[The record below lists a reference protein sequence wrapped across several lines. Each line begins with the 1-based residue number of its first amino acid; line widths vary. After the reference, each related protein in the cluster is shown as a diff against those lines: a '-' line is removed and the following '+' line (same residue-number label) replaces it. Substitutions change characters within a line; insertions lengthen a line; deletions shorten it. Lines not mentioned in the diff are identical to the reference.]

1 MPHLKFVLPSCIPA
15 ALALLSSTAGAVS
28 SNDPERHLVAFTF
41 HAPDRRARL
50 DNLTGEQI
58 RWLNNSVLTGAGVEY
73 VGQYTCENGPTFEE
87 LSENLVFLKKHC
99 TKHLWPTLFL
109 NTMIGYDPDNTWH
122 HSGAAPQASET
133 LKFQTFRGLDLDN
146 AGGAREIF
154 EANWKVALEI
164 AKTLNSPGLML
175 DFEAY
180 NDRRAD
186 QIGGKRSLAELRGED
201 PEKLR
206 EQIHAF
212 GAELADITHEI
223 YPGATLF
230 CFYTALGYPGQTHG
244 EFSTNAQLTVGM
256 LKRCKQKKYN
266 LRILCG
272 GELGLGYT
280 HPNPDYMTRMIQRR
294 AVLAKPYLLEYPNL
308 ELSGV
313 HAPFMDQENR
323 AYWQTDDRVGVTI
336 RTVEDMQPLYEL
348 LVKNYNSSWF
358 YGARIAF
365 NPFGPDSER
374 FSKVMGAAKA
384 TTSYAPLDPSALDD
398 KLPPMPLMP
407 KVDTSGLKITSAQA
421 VVGAIT
427 LVDWRNPDAHGVTLH
442 PHGKFP
448 EINGVLATSVPPETD
463 DKYAAELRIG
473 RWEEGLEIYWRS
485 VWTRVALSDIS
496 GHAGIAVDIRN
507 AGKHQGTFHLQVS
520 DHSGKNF
527 HRAYGLVPGEAFTIA
542 IGIEELAERI
552 NIADLKAAQF
562 MTGKRTETD
571 LRFQMGPLVAI
582 PKHEA
587 NE

>member
-1 MPHLKFVLPSCIPA
+1 MPHLKFILPSCIPA

-28 SNDPERHLVAFTF
+28 SNDPERYLVAFTF

-58 RWLNNSVLTGAGVEY
+58 RWLNNSILTGAGVEY
-73 VGQYTCENGPTFEE
+73 VGQYTCEHGPTFEE
-87 LSENLVFLKKHC
+87 LSEGLVFLKKHC

-122 HSGAAPQASET
+122 HSGAAPQASGT
-133 LKFQTFRGLDLDN
+133 PKFQTFRGLDLDN

-154 EANWKVALEI
+154 EANWIVALEI
-164 AKTLNSPGLML
+164 AKTLNAPGLML

-186 QIGGKRSLAELRGED
+186 QIGGKRSLAELRREA

-212 GAELADITHEI
+212 GAKLADITHEI

-230 CFYTALGYPGQTHG
+230 SFYTALGYPGQNHG

-256 LKRCKQKKYN
+256 LERCKQKKYD

-280 HPNPDYMTRMIQRR
+280 HPNPEYMTQMIQRR
-294 AVLAKPYLLEYPNL
+294 AILAKPYLLEYPNL
-308 ELSGV
+308 ELAGV

-365 NPFGPDSER
+365 DPFGPDSAR
-374 FSKVMGAAKA
+374 FSKVMEASMAK
-384 TTSYAPLDPSALDD
+384 TSYAPLDLNELDD
-398 KLPPMPLMP
+398 QVPPMPLMP
-407 KVDTSGLKITSAQA
+407 KVDTSGLNIIDAQT
-421 VVGAIT
+421 VIGAIRI
-427 LVDWRNPDAHGVTLH
+427 VDWTNPDAHSVALH
-442 PHGKFP
+442 PHNKFP
-448 EINGVLATSVPPETD
+448 DINGVLAAFVPPETD
-463 DKYAAELRIG
+463 DKYAAELRVG
-473 RWEEGLEIYWRS
+473 RWEEGLQAYWPS
-485 VWTRVALSDIS
+485 VWTRVGLRDIS
-496 GHAGIAVDIRN
+496 PHAGIALDIRN
-507 AGKHQGTFHLQVS
+507 AGNHQGTFHLQIS
-520 DHSGKNF
+520 DQSGKNF
-527 HRAYGLVPGEAFTIA
+527 KRAYGLVPGEAFTIA
-542 IGIEELAERI
+542 IGTEELAKKI
-552 NIADLKAAQF
+552 DVTNLKAAQF
-562 MTGKRTETD
+562 LTVRRPETD
-571 LRFQMGPLVAI
+571 LRFQIGPLIAI
-582 PKHEA
+582 PTDEA
-587 NE
+587 DE